1 MQRTALWIIG
11 AAIAA
16 VLIIGGVV
24 VFLRNRDVGGGFA
37 TYIPTSVG
45 GQKQTAGNKN
55 LYDPP
60 SNYLPKDQKT
70 NAPAP
75 TMPEAAQPNGFQSP
89 LMQLPSTLTP

>member
-11 AAIAA
+11 ASLAAI
-16 VLIIGGVV
+16 LIIGGVV
-24 VFLRNRDVGGGFA
+24 VFLRSRDVGGLA
-37 TYIPTSVG
+37 TYVPLGVG
-45 GQKQTAGNKN
+45 GQKQTEGDKN

-60 SNYLPKDQKT
+60 SNYLPKDKQP